1 MLLTRKHLSR
11 RTVLR
16 GVGATM
22 ALPFLDS
29 MIPARSVLAKTEA
42 ARAASRARLV
52 CIEQVHGAAG
62 ISEYGLAKNLWIPA
76 ATGRRFDISQGNL
89 SPLEPFRDQL
99 TIISNTDAR
108 MAEAQSAPEV
118 GGDHFRSSAVM
129 YTQAHPKLTEGSD
142 VSVGV
147 SMDQLYAQRFGQD
160 TPIPSMQLTIEPVDQ
175 SGGCAYGYACV
186 YTDTISWAAADQPL
200 PMVRDPR
207 FVFEQLFGSGGTP
220 EQRAPRR
227 ATDRSILDLLTRQM
241 ADLRRSLGAGDRQRL
256 DQYSNNIREI
266 EQRIARIEARNT
278 SGEARELPGA
288 PAGVPDSFDEHVK
301 LMFDLQVLAFA
312 ADTTRVFSFKIGRD
326 GSGRVYPGSGV
337 DRGFHD
343 ASHHGSS
350 EERIKQFGEINK
362 YHVSLL
368 PYFLE
373 KLQTTMDGETNLLE
387 KTLVL
392 YGSPMAVGNTH
403 NHRNCPLILLG
414 KGGGAVQPGI
424 HVKAPK
430 DTPMANVMLTL
441 LQRLGLEDL
450 QSFGDS
456 SGEFSFSTAET
467 TVASHEG
474 HEVAG

>member
-1 MLLTRKHLSR
+1 MFLTQKHLSR

-16 GVGATM
+16 GVGATI

-29 MIPARSVLAKTEA
+29 MIPARSILAKTNA
-42 ARAASRARLV
+42 ARAAGRARLV

-62 ISEYGLAKNLWIPA
+62 VSEYGLSQNLWIPA
-76 ATGRRFDISQGNL
+76 ATDRRFEISKGNL

-99 TIISNTDAR
+99 TIVSQTDCR
-108 MAEAQSAPEV
+108 MAEAQSPPEV

-142 VSVGV
+142 VKVGI
-147 SMDQLYAQRFGQD
+147 SMDQLYAQKFGQD

-186 YTDTISWAAADQPL
+186 YTDTISWAAEDEPL

-207 FVFEQLFGSGGTP
+207 MVFEQLFGSGGTP
-220 EQRAPRR
+220 EQRAQRR
-227 ATDRSILDLLTRQM
+227 ATDRSILDMLANQM
-241 ADLRRSLGAGDRQRL
+241 AELRRSLGPADRQRL
-256 DQYSNNIREI
+256 DQYSTNIREI
-266 EQRIARIEARNT
+266 EQRIARIEARNL

-288 PAGVPDSFDEHVK
+288 PAGVPDSFAEHVK

-312 ADTTRVFSFKIGRD
+312 SDTTRVFSFKMGRD
-326 GSGRVYPGSGV
+326 GSGRVYPESGV

-343 ASHHGSS
+343 ASHHGTA
-350 EERIKQFGEINK
+350 EERIRQFGEINK

-373 KLQTTMDGETNLLE
+373 KLQATMDGEANLLD

-414 KGGGAVQPGI
+414 RGSGVVEPGV

-441 LQRLGLEDL
+441 LHRLGLEDL
-450 QSFGDS
+450 KSFGDS
-456 SGEFSFSTAET
+456 TGEFSFSAPET
-467 TVASHEG
+467 TVA
-474 HEVAG
+474 

>member
-1 MLLTRKHLSR
+1 MFLTQKHLSR

-16 GVGATM
+16 GVGATI

-29 MIPARSVLAKTEA
+29 MVPARSVLARTPA
-42 ARAASRARLV
+42 ARAANRARLV

-62 ISEYGLAKNLWIPA
+62 ISEYGLKHNLWIPA
-76 ATGRRFDISQGNL
+76 ATGRSFDITQGNL
-89 SPLEPFRDQL
+89 SPLEPFRDHL
-99 TIISNTDAR
+99 TIVSQTDVR
-108 MAEAQSAPEV
+108 MAEAQSPPEV

-142 VSVGV
+142 VRVGI
-147 SMDQLYAQRFGQD
+147 SMDQVYAQRFGQD

-186 YTDTISWAAADQPL
+186 YTDTISWAAPDQPL

-220 EQRAPRR
+220 EQRAQRR
-227 ATDRSILDLLTRQM
+227 ATDRSILDMLTDQI
-241 ADLRRSLGAGDRQRL
+241 AGLRRSLGPADRQRL
-256 DQYSNNIREI
+256 EQYSNNLREI
-266 EQRIARIEARNT
+266 EQRISRIEARNT

-288 PAGVPDSFDEHVK
+288 PAGVPDSYDEHVK
-301 LMFDLQVLAFA
+301 LMFDLQVLAFSS
-312 ADTTRVFSFKIGRD
+312 DTTRVFSFKMGRD

-343 ASHHGSS
+343 ASHHGASD
-350 EERIKQFGEINK
+350 ERIRQFGEINK

-373 KLQTTMDGETNLLE
+373 KLQSTMDGEANLLD

-414 KGGGAVQPGI
+414 RGGGVVEPGVHI
-424 HVKAPK
+424 KAPQ

-441 LQRLGLEDL
+441 LQRLGVQDL
-450 QSFGDS
+450 KSFGDS
-456 SGEFSFSTAET
+456 SGEFSFTATET
-467 TVASHEG
+467 TVA
-474 HEVAG
+474 

>member
-1 MLLTRKHLSR
+1 MFLTQKHLSR

-16 GVGATM
+16 GMGATI
-22 ALPFLDS
+22 ALPLLDS
-29 MIPARSVLAKTEA
+29 MIPARAVLAKTSA
-42 ARAASRARLV
+42 AKAAERVRLV

-62 ISEYGLAKNLWIPA
+62 CSEYGLANNLWSPA
-76 ATGRRFDISQGNL
+76 ATGKQFDISKGSL
-89 SPLEPFRDQL
+89 SPLEPFRNHL
-99 TIISNTDAR
+99 TIVSNTDAR

-142 VSVGV
+142 VRVGT
-147 SMDQLYAQRFGQD
+147 SLDQLYVQKFGED
-160 TPIPSMQLTIEPVDQ
+160 TPVSSMQLSIEPVDQ

-186 YTDTISWAAADQPL
+186 YTDTISWAAPEQPL

-207 FVFEQLFGSGGTP
+207 IVFEQLFGSGGTP
-220 EQRAPRR
+220 EQRAQRR
-227 ATDRSILDLLTRQM
+227 ATDRSILDMLTSQI
-241 ADLRRSLGAGDRQRL
+241 AGLRRSLGAADRQRM
-256 DQYSNNIREI
+256 DQYATNLREI
-266 EQRIARIEARNT
+266 EQRISRIEARNT

-288 PAGVPDSFDEHVK
+288 PAGVPDGFDEHVK
-301 LMFDLQVLAFA
+301 LMFDLQVLAFSS
-312 ADTTRVFSFKIGRD
+312 DTTRVFSFKIGRD

-343 ASHHGSS
+343 ASHHGAS
-350 EERIKQFGEINK
+350 EDRIKQFGEINK

-373 KLQTTMDGETNLLE
+373 KLQSTMDGEANLLD

-403 NHRNCPLILLG
+403 NHRNCPLIVLG
-414 KGGGAVQPGI
+414 RGAGLEGGTHI
-424 HVKAPK
+424 KAAK

-441 LQRLGLEDL
+441 LHKLGLDSLE
-450 QSFGDS
+450 SFGDS
-456 SGEFSFSTAET
+456 TGEFSFTA
-467 TVASHEG
+467 ADS
-474 HEVAG
+474 